1 MTYKVALSSMT
12 LTGKIPPG
20 DPLWHTFNGSFR
32 NVELDTY
39 QLGESVYEGRPL
51 TTPTAARATRT
62 ATDARR

>member
-20 DPLWHTFNGSFR
+20 DPLLAPVQSFR

-39 QLGESVYEGRPL
+39 QHWR
-51 TTPTAARATRT
+51 ARACTR
-62 ATDARR
+62 AGR